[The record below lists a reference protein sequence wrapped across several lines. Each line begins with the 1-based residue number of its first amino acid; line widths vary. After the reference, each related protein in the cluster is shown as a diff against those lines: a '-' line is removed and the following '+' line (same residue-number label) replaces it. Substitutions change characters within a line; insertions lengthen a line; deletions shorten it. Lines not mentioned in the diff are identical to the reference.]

1 MLFSMKNQQK
11 NSNELKKASVALF
24 VMGGVSSL
32 AIMTGL
38 KFIAVPTAALF
49 TAAGGALLI
58 ADAVM
63 NPESVKIPEVKIPK
77 IKIPTINVQY

>member
-1 MLFSMKNQQK
+1 MKNQSR
-11 NSNELKKASVALF
+11 NSSELKKASAALF

-38 KFIAVPTAALF
+38 KSIAVPAAALF

-58 ADAVM
+58 ADAVI
-63 NPESVKIPEVKIPK
+63 NPENVKIPDIPEVKIPE
-77 IKIPTINVQY
+77 IKIPTINV